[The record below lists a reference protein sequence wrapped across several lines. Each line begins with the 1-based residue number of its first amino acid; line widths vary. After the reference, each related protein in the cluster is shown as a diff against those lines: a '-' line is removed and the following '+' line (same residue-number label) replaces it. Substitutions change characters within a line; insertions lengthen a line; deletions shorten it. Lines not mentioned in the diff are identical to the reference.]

1 MPPQL
6 TTVLAA
12 LAIEA
17 SPDEYTA
24 VESLLGGSFSAL
36 AQIRCGAFAN
46 LDATTLVGGE
56 IGDWLAALPIEPH
69 AELRA
74 AWIAHGLGA
83 RLDLSALAA
92 NIEDL
97 WFPATDDIV
106 CVLDRGGDL
115 LVLVLDHEEHIT
127 LSNATPRDSEP
138 GQIR

>member
-17 SPDEYTA
+17 SPGEYIS

-36 AQIRCGAFAN
+36 AQIRCDAFAK
-46 LDATTLVGGE
+46 LDATDLTGDE

-74 AWIAHGLGA
+74 AWIDHRLGA
-83 RLDLSALAA
+83 RMDLSTFAA
-92 NIEDL
+92 NIDDL

-106 CVLDRGGDL
+106 SALDAGGDL

-127 LSNATPRDSEP
+127 LSNAPRESEP
-138 GQIR
+138 GQIQ